1 MGQEEEEEAMETE
14 VAEEKEE
21 AASEQGECS
30 MYSTPR
36 RSLSEKRVRTHR

>member
-1 MGQEEEEEAMETE
+1 METE

-30 MYSTPR
+30 MYMYFFFKWMSSWNKNT
-36 RSLSEKRVRTHR
+36 LYCVRTCM